1 MFELNG
7 IPYDFNRVKVAD
19 AIKIQEVIFK
29 AMTKDGDIDIGS
41 ALSNITPFAIQYI
54 KVQTPDGNFVE
65 NADADTLGDVYFKNP
80 FFAME
85 ITKNFFE
92 QIQGFLA
99 LLPSYQ
105 NTQKK

>member
-1 MFELNG
+1 
-7 IPYDFNRVKVAD
+7 
-19 AIKIQEVIFK
+19 
-29 AMTKDGDIDIGS
+29 
-41 ALSNITPFAIQYI
+41 
-54 KVQTPDGNFVE
+54 VQTPDGNFVE

-99 LLPSYQ
+99 NLPSYQ
-105 NTQKK
+105 NTRKN